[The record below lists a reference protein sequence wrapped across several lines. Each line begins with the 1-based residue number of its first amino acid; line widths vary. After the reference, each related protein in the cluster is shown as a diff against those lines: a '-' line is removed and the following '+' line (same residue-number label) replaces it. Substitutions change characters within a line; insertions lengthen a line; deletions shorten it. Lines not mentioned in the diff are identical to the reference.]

1 MRTARPSSSSAT
13 ARRQRGRVLIVEDD
27 PRTAALLELYLR
39 DSGFLAKVEH
49 DGKQGLRAALGGEAD
64 LVILDLMLPGC
75 DGWTICR
82 QLRRQS
88 DVPILI
94 LSARQEEED
103 RLVGLGLGADDYV
116 VKPFSPR
123 EVVLRVRAIL
133 RRTERVV
140 SASRRQEPG
149 DPESSEPIRV
159 DRERRCAVAYGR
171 RVPLTPSE
179 FRLLAAFTESPRRTF
194 DRQELLDRLYP
205 TGGCVVPKV
214 IDVHV
219 AKLRQKV
226 EPEARRP
233 RHIVTVRGFGYRF
246 EPGG

>member
-1 MRTARPSSSSAT
+1 
-13 ARRQRGRVLIVEDD
+13 VEDD

-39 DSGFLAKVEH
+39 DAGFEAKVEH
-49 DGKQGLRAALGGEAD
+49 DGKRGLRAALRGEAD

-82 QLRRQS
+82 RLRRHS

-103 RLVGLGLGADDYV
+103 RLAGLGLGADDYV

-123 EVVLRVRAIL
+123 EVVLRVQAIL
-133 RRTERVV
+133 RRTERAVAGTGV
-140 SASRRQEPG
+140 
-149 DPESSEPIRV
+149 DPAPSGPIHI
-159 DRERRCAVAYGR
+159 DRERRCAVTYGR
-171 RVPLTPSE
+171 EVALTPSE
-179 FRLLAAFTESPRRTF
+179 FRLLEAFTDSPGRTF
-194 DRQELLDRLYP
+194 ERRELLDRLYP
-205 TGGCVVPKV
+205 TGACVVPKV

-226 EPEARRP
+226 EPQARRP

-246 EPGG
+246 EPGGQDG

>member
-1 MRTARPSSSSAT
+1 MRSARSTSSPT
-13 ARRQRGRVLIVEDD
+13 PARRQRGRVLIVEDD

-39 DSGFLAKVEH
+39 DNGFLAQVEH
-49 DGKQGLRAALGGEAD
+49 DGRQGLRAALRGEAD

-133 RRTERVV
+133 RRTERVIP
-140 SASRRQEPG
+140 AARQQETAG
-149 DPESSEPIRV
+149 SESGQPICI
-159 DRERRCAVAYGR
+159 DRQRRCAIAYGR

-205 TGGCVVPKV
+205 AGGSVVPKV

-233 RHIVTVRGFGYRF
+233 RHIVR
-246 EPGG
+246 